1 MKSFIVSRFSDGWRV
16 TSAEGVLATRHHRH
30 EAFRF
35 AVEQANAAG
44 KAGAT
49 TQVLTVGPNGEM
61 VPTWVFGRDVYQVAT
76 AENSDHSAASG

>member
-16 TSAEGVLATRHHRH
+16 TSAEGVLATYQQRHQ
-30 EAFRF
+30 AFRF

-44 KAGAT
+44 KTGAT
-49 TQVLTVGPNGEM
+49 TRVLTLGPNGEM
-61 VPTWVFGRDVYQVAT
+61 IPTWVFGRDVYQVAS